1 MGKPVAKAV
10 LPAVEKTR
18 TLTVLAEDPSV
29 LGRDGKPL
37 LTTVRIPDEP
47 LLPGP
52 RGSRIEVIDYDA
64 TSGKFYTAADISN
77 GKDLLRHGPKS
88 AEIDRDPR
96 LHAQHVYGVVAAT
109 LFEFE
114 RALGR
119 SLSWGFD
126 GGSHQLKIA
135 PHAFEEANA
144 FYSRE
149 DEALLFGYFQ
159 DGRTARK
166 KTVFTCLSHDIVAH
180 EATHA
185 LLDGLRDQLTRPSH
199 PQQEAFHEGYAD
211 IIALLSVLRG
221 ENLIQHA
228 LESAKLAK
236 HPHQRINID
245 KTLTTIKNGSVLTG
259 LARQMG
265 NAVGEP
271 IRRDALRRSIHI
283 KPNPTLLQNTFE
295 PHDLGEILV
304 AIVLQAYFK
313 VWESR
318 LCGKLKKL
326 SGKGSSTVEAWRVA
340 EEGAKAAQHLLTM
353 SIRAIDYM
361 PCVHITFEDFLRAL
375 ITSDWQTCPDDQYGY
390 RGHLLD
396 AFAGYGIIPS
406 EKRNNTG
413 IKGTY
418 GFHVDN
424 LRYGQGTVDS
434 LQWDCDGMFRFIWQN
449 RIALGLVSDAYTK
462 VNSVR
467 SLWRVAPHG
476 QIVRET
482 VAEFYQLIKQADITT
497 LRHLG
502 VTPPAGMKK
511 DRKFDL
517 VGGGILVFDEFGSL
531 KFYISNH
538 INSKRQS
545 ARIAYLDKVDALTRE
560 AMPKHGFAVAHQ
572 RRAGLKPP
580 TTPKGGYF

>member
-1 MGKPVAKAV
+1 MGKLLAKAI
-10 LPAVEKTR
+10 LPAVEVTR

-29 LGRDGKPL
+29 TDRNGKPL

-52 RGSRIEVIDYDA
+52 RGSRIDVIDYDA
-64 TSGKFYTAADISN
+64 TSGKFYMAADISN
-77 GKDLLRHGPKS
+77 DQDLLKHGPTA
-88 AEIDRDPR
+88 AELDRDPR

-119 SLSWGFD
+119 SLSWGFA
-126 GGSHQLKIA
+126 GRSHQLKIA

-159 DGRTARK
+159 DGRSTRK

-185 LLDGLRDQLTRPSH
+185 LLDGLRDQLMRPSH
-199 PQQEAFHEGYAD
+199 PQQEAFHEGYSD
-211 IIALLSVLRG
+211 IIALLSVLRS
-221 ENLIQHA
+221 ENLIEHA
-228 LESAKLAK
+228 LESSKLAT
-236 HPHQRINID
+236 HPQQRVSIT
-245 KTLTTIKNGSVLTG
+245 KTLAAINSRSVLTG

-271 IRRDALRRSIHI
+271 LHRDALRRSIYI
-283 KPNPTLLQNTFE
+283 RPNLKLLENTFE

-304 AIVLQAYFK
+304 AIVLQAYFR

-318 LCGKLKKL
+318 LKGKIEKA
-326 SGKGSSTVEAWRVA
+326 GGEGSKTVEAWRVA

-353 SIRAIDYM
+353 SIRAIDYL

-375 ITSDWQTCPDDQYGY
+375 ITSDWQTSPEDKYGY
-390 RGHLLD
+390 RKHLLD
-396 AFAGYGIIPS
+396 AFAGFGIKPG
-406 EKRNNTG
+406 EERNNTG
-413 IKGTY
+413 IPGAY
-418 GFHVDN
+418 GYNVTN

-434 LQWDCDGMFRFIWQN
+434 LQFDRDGMFRFIWQN
-449 RIALGLVSDAYTK
+449 RDALGLVTDAYTR

-467 SLWRVAPHG
+467 SVWRVAPHG
-476 QIVRET
+476 QILRET
-482 VAEFYQLIKQADITT
+482 VAEFYQLIKLADIST
-497 LRHLG
+497 LKRLG
-502 VTPPAGMKK
+502 IKTPAGMKK
-511 DRKFDL
+511 DKKFDL
-517 VGGGILVFDEFGSL
+517 VGGGVLVFDEFGTL

-538 INSKRQS
+538 ISSKRQT
-545 ARIAYLDKVDALTRE
+545 ARLEYLDKADALTLE
-560 AMPKHGFAVAHQ
+560 AAPIMRLQWPI
-572 RRAGLKPP
+572 
-580 TTPKGGYF
+580 GGALD